1 MIHVSKRHADIVFG
15 RRVDESARPDLSTM
29 QSEYPVAFDALRLA
43 AEYLGKNL
51 SNTEAVNPIA
61 STLKGNNVKGID
73 TDGNSVEFNEG
84 GVDFSITA
92 IIDDEKGWGVLF
104 SKYGCASFGVVID
117 GKDSDNEAA
126 A

>member
-1 MIHVSKRHADIVFG
+1 MINMSRRYADIVFG
-15 RRVDESARPDLSTM
+15 RKVDKSARPDLSLM

-51 SNTEAVNPIA
+51 STTEAVNLIA
-61 STLKGNNVKGID
+61 STLNGNNVKD
-73 TDGNSVEFNEG
+73 VETDGHSVEFNEG

-92 IIDDEKGWGVLF
+92 FIDDGKGWGVLF
-104 SKYGCASFGVVID
+104 SKYGCAALGVVID
-117 GKDSDNEAA
+117 DKDSDNEAA

>member
-1 MIHVSKRHADIVFG
+1 MINVSRRHADIVFG
-15 RRVDESARPDLSTM
+15 RRVDESARPDLSLM

-51 SNTEAVNPIA
+51 STTEAVNLIA
-61 STLKGNNVKGID
+61 STLNGNNVKDIE
-73 TDGNSVEFNEG
+73 TDGHSVEFNEG

-92 IIDDEKGWGVLF
+92 LIDDRRGWGVLH
-104 SKYGCASFGVVID
+104 SKYGCAAFGVVID
-117 GKDSDNEAA
+117 DKDSDNEAA